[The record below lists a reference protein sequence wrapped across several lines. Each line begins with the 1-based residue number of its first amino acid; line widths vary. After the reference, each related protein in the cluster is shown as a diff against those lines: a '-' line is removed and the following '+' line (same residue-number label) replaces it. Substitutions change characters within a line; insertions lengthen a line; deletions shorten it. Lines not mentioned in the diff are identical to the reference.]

1 MSRTT
6 INSKRTYHTRIKK
19 IYILSSVVKTPTSS
33 HFYELILFLYYI
45 RLIDL
50 RLECIQRMK
59 SKSKRELTERE
70 KKLNEYYWKCFLSEF
85 SKICIFLVIFI
96 LLGLTKEYLFALL
109 YLMILRNNGGGLH
122 CKHYTSC
129 LLVSFTFLYSSI
141 MLAIHITPSKP
152 VSCTSILLC
161 ALLGYFLVPVTSS
174 NRPAATPNQITK
186 SKRNTIIII
195 LLFFILI
202 CFCPYNIY
210 IFIGYWTVTLHIIQ
224 LIIAHITKE
233 VTANG

>member
-1 MSRTT
+1 M
-6 INSKRTYHTRIKK
+6 I
-19 IYILSSVVKTPTSS
+19 
-33 HFYELILFLYYI
+33 
-45 RLIDL
+45 
-50 RLECIQRMK
+50 
-59 SKSKRELTERE
+59 KSKRKKELTERQR
-70 KKLNEYYWKCFLSEF
+70 KLNEYYWKCFLSEF

-109 YLMILRNNGGGLH
+109 YLMMLRNNGGGLH

-141 MLAIHITPSKP
+141 MLAIYLVPAKP
-152 VSCTSILLC
+152 VACTSILLC
-161 ALLGYFLVPVTSS
+161 ALLGYLFVPVTSS
-174 NRPAATPNQITK
+174 NRPAATSEQITK

-202 CFCPYNIY
+202 CFCPFNTY
-210 IFIGYWTVTLHIIQ
+210 ILIGYWTVILHILQ

-233 VTANG
+233 VTTNG